1 MLVWEARMRRWE
13 GREKVDQIPFFKKK
27 NEKKNNISIKKTKK
41 DLENLHKFIIGEM
54 LSIPTGQGN
63 IQR

>member
-1 MLVWEARMRRWE
+1 MLIWEARMRRWE

-27 NEKKNNISIKKTKK
+27 MRKRTIFPLRRQKK

-54 LSIPTGQGN
+54 ISIPTGQGN